1 MTAFLRA
8 FGALFFNHSPAGG
21 TVAKDEVDGAS
32 GEERYKCT
40 VLAID
45 DDPTQ
50 FEIIRPLLRAEGFK
64 VLTSPSGPK
73 GLDMLRY
80 ARDVRVVLLDYNMP
94 QLNGSETLA
103 YIRKISPR
111 VKVIAVTGVESN
123 LLPES
128 YRDGVERFLQKPF
141 RTAELVI
148 AINDL
153 LGLSTAA

>member
-1 MTAFLRA
+1 MMGIMRA
-8 FGALFFNHSPAGG
+8 FGALFFNHAPAVSAA
-21 TVAKDEVDGAS
+21 TKEESDDAS
-32 GEERYKCT
+32 EERYKCT

-80 ARDVRVVLLDYNMP
+80 ARDVRIILLDYNMP
-94 QLNGSETLA
+94 QLDGSETLA
-103 YIRKISPR
+103 YIRKLSPR
-111 VKVIAVTGVESN
+111 VKVIAVTGVEAN
-123 LLPES
+123 LLPEN
-128 YRDGVERFLQKPF
+128 YRQGVEKFIQKPF
-141 RTAELVI
+141 RTAELVL